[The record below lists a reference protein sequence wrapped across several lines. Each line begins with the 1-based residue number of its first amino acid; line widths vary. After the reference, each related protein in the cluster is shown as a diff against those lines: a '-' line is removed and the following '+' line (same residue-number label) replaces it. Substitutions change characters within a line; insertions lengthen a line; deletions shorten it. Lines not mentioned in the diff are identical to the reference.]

1 MALFGAIIY
10 ALVGLYSLLVI
21 VRIIIEMVQAFSK
34 QFDPPH
40 WFIMVAEPIFR
51 MTDPPVIALRK
62 LIPPLRLGGSGVG
75 LDVSVIVLFF
85 ILMLIQMLIGAVLI
99 LSLIHI

>member
-21 VRIIIEMVQAFSK
+21 VRIIIEMVEAFSK

-51 MTDPPVIALRK
+51 MTDPPVNALRK

-99 LSLIHI
+99 NPALR

>member
-1 MALFGAIIY
+1 MALFGAILY

-40 WFIMVAEPIFR
+40 WFIMVAEPVFR
-51 MTDPPVIALRK
+51 VTDPPVKALRR

-75 LDVSVIVLFF
+75 LDVSVIVVFF
-85 ILMLIQMLIGAVLI
+85 VLMVLQMLIAATMINPALR
-99 LSLIHI
+99 

>member
-51 MTDPPVIALRK
+51 VTDPPVNALRK
-62 LIPPLRLGGSGVG
+62 LIPPLNLGGSGVG

-85 ILMLIQMLIGAVLI
+85 ILMLIQMLVGAVLI
-99 LSLIHI
+99 NPALR

>member
-1 MALFGAIIY
+1 MALFGAIIF

-51 MTDPPVIALRK
+51 MTDPPVNALRK

-99 LSLIHI
+99 NPALR

>member
-75 LDVSVIVLFF
+75 LDWSVIVLFF

-99 LSLIHI
+99 NPALR

>member
-34 QFDPPH
+34 QF
-40 WFIMVAEPIFR
+40 
-51 MTDPPVIALRK
+51 
-62 LIPPLRLGGSGVG
+62 
-75 LDVSVIVLFF
+75 
-85 ILMLIQMLIGAVLI
+85 

>member
-1 MALFGAIIY
+1 MALFGAILY

-21 VRIIIEMVQAFSK
+21 VRIIVEMVEAFSK

-51 MTDPPVIALRK
+51 MTDPPVNALRK

-99 LSLIHI
+99 NPALR

>member
-51 MTDPPVIALRK
+51 MTDPPVNALRK
-62 LIPPLRLGGSGVG
+62 LIPPLKLGSSGVG

-85 ILMLIQMLIGAVLI
+85 ILMLIQMLVGAVLI
-99 LSLIHI
+99 NPALR

>member
-1 MALFGAIIY
+1 MALVGAILY

-21 VRIIIEMVQAFSK
+21 VRIIVEMVEAFSK

-40 WFIMVAEPIFR
+40 WFIMVVEPVLR
-51 MTDPPVIALRK
+51 VTDPPVNALRK

-85 ILMLIQMLIGAVLI
+85 ALAVVQMLIGATMINPALR
-99 LSLIHI
+99 

>member
-85 ILMLIQMLIGAVLI
+85 ILMPVSYTHLTLPTNREV
-99 LSLIHI
+99 

>member
-1 MALFGAIIY
+1 M
-10 ALVGLYSLLVI
+10 YSLLVI

-51 MTDPPVIALRK
+51 MTDPPVNALRK
-62 LIPPLRLGGSGVG
+62 LIPPLKLGGSGVG

-85 ILMLIQMLIGAVLI
+85 ILMLIQMFVGAVLI
-99 LSLIHI
+99 NPALR

>member
-62 LIPPLRLGGSGVG
+62 LIPSLRLGGSGVG

-99 LSLIHI
+99 NPALR

>member
-1 MALFGAIIY
+1 VALFGAILY

-40 WFIMVAEPIFR
+40 WFIMVAEPVFR
-51 MTDPPVIALRK
+51 VTDPPVKALRR

-75 LDVSVIVLFF
+75 LDVSVIVVFF
-85 ILMLIQMLIGAVLI
+85 VLMVLQMLIAATMINPALR
-99 LSLIHI
+99 

>member
-51 MTDPPVIALRK
+51 MNDPPVNALRK

-99 LSLIHI
+99 NPALR

>member
-1 MALFGAIIY
+1 M
-10 ALVGLYSLLVI
+10 YSLLVI

-51 MTDPPVIALRK
+51 MTDPPVNALRK
-62 LIPPLRLGGSGVG
+62 LIPPLKLGGSGVG

-85 ILMLIQMLIGAVLI
+85 ILMLIQMLVGAVLI
-99 LSLIHI
+99 NPALR

>member
-51 MTDPPVIALRK
+51 MTDPPVNALRN
-62 LIPPLRLGGSGVG
+62 LIPPLKLGSSGVG

-85 ILMLIQMLIGAVLI
+85 ILMLIQMLVGAVLI
-99 LSLIHI
+99 NPALR

>member
-1 MALFGAIIY
+1 MTLFGAIIY

-51 MTDPPVIALRK
+51 MTDPPVNALRK

-99 LSLIHI
+99 NPALR

>member
-34 QFDPPH
+34 QFDPPY

-51 MTDPPVIALRK
+51 MTDPPVNALRK
-62 LIPPLRLGGSGVG
+62 LIPPLKLGGSGVG

-99 LSLIHI
+99 NPALQ

>member
-1 MALFGAIIY
+1 M
-10 ALVGLYSLLVI
+10 VGLYSLLVI

-51 MTDPPVIALRK
+51 MTDPPVNALRK

-99 LSLIHI
+99 NPALR

>member
-1 MALFGAIIY
+1 MALFGAILY

-21 VRIIIEMVQAFSK
+21 VRIIIEMVQSFSK

-40 WFIMVAEPIFR
+40 WFIMVAEPVFR
-51 MTDPPVIALRK
+51 VTDPPVKALRR

-75 LDVSVIVLFF
+75 LDVSVIVVFF
-85 ILMLIQMLIGAVLI
+85 VLMVLQMLIAATMINPALR
-99 LSLIHI
+99 

>member
-21 VRIIIEMVQAFSK
+21 VRIIIEVVQAFSK

-51 MTDPPVIALRK
+51 VTDPPVNALRK
-62 LIPPLRLGGSGVG
+62 LIPPLKLGGSGVG

-85 ILMLIQMLIGAVLI
+85 ILMLIQMLVGAVLI
-99 LSLIHI
+99 NPALR

>member
-1 MALFGAIIY
+1 MALIGAILY
-10 ALVGLYSLLVI
+10 AVIGIYSLFVV

-51 MTDPPVIALRK
+51 MTDPPVNALRK
-62 LIPPLRLGGSGVG
+62 LIPPLKLGGSGVG

-85 ILMLIQMLIGAVLI
+85 ILMLIQMLVGAVLI
-99 LSLIHI
+99 NPALR

>member
-10 ALVGLYSLLVI
+10 SLVGLYSLLVI

-51 MTDPPVIALRK
+51 MTDPPVNALRK

-99 LSLIHI
+99 NPALR

>member
-51 MTDPPVIALRK
+51 MTDPPVNALRK
-62 LIPPLRLGGSGVG
+62 LIPPLKLGGSGVG

-85 ILMLIQMLIGAVLI
+85 ILMLIQMLVGAALI
-99 LSLIHI
+99 NPALR

>member
-62 LIPPLRLGGSGVG
+62 LSPPLRLGGSGVG

-85 ILMLIQMLIGAVLI
+85 ILMLIQMLVGAVLI
-99 LSLIHI
+99 NPALR

>member
-51 MTDPPVIALRK
+51 VTDPPMNALRK
-62 LIPPLRLGGSGVG
+62 LIPPLKLGGSGVG

-85 ILMLIQMLIGAVLI
+85 ILMLIQMLVGAVLI
-99 LSLIHI
+99 NPALR

>member
-40 WFIMVAEPIFR
+40 RFIMVAEPIFR
-51 MTDPPVIALRK
+51 MTDPPVNALRK

-99 LSLIHI
+99 NPALR

>member
-99 LSLIHI
+99 NPALR

>member
-51 MTDPPVIALRK
+51 MTDPPVNALRK
-62 LIPPLRLGGSGVG
+62 LIPPLKIGGSGVG

-85 ILMLIQMLIGAVLI
+85 ILMLIQMLVGAVLI
-99 LSLIHI
+99 NPALR

>member
-51 MTDPPVIALRK
+51 MTDPPVNGLRK
-62 LIPPLRLGGSGVG
+62 LIPPLKLGGSGVG

-85 ILMLIQMLIGAVLI
+85 ILMLIQMLVGAVLI
-99 LSLIHI
+99 NPALR

>member
-1 MALFGAIIY
+1 MALFGAILY

-40 WFIMVAEPIFR
+40 WFIMMAEPVFR
-51 MTDPPVIALRK
+51 VTDPPVKALRR

-75 LDVSVIVLFF
+75 LDVSVIVVFF
-85 ILMLIQMLIGAVLI
+85 VLMVLQMLIAATMINPALR
-99 LSLIHI
+99 

>member
-1 MALFGAIIY
+1 M
-10 ALVGLYSLLVI
+10 VGLYSLLVI

-51 MTDPPVIALRK
+51 MNDPPVNALRK

-99 LSLIHI
+99 NPALR

>member
-51 MTDPPVIALRK
+51 MTDPPVNALRK

-99 LSLIHI
+99 NPALR

>member
-1 MALFGAIIY
+1 M
-10 ALVGLYSLLVI
+10 YSLLVI

-51 MTDPPVIALRK
+51 MTDPPVNALRK
-62 LIPPLRLGGSGVG
+62 LIPPLKLGGSGVG

-99 LSLIHI
+99 NPALQ